1 MKFGIKKKVLDEN
14 IENILKKAGYILIN
28 SYHTGKVSFA
38 RRLTRDHYPR
48 FHIYIEENNDI
59 IIIDIHLDQK
69 KTSYDN
75 VNAHNAEYDTPIIKE
90 EVQRLKKNI
99 LCNLQKK

>member
-1 MKFGIKKKVLDEN
+1 MKFGIKKKVLNEK
-14 IENILKKAGYILIN
+14 IENILKKAGYVLIN
-28 SYHTGKVSFA
+28 SYYTKRVSFV
-38 RRLTRDHYPR
+38 RRLTRYYYPR
-48 FHIYIEENNDI
+48 FHIYIKENNDI

-75 VNAHNAEYDTPIIKE
+75 VNAHNAEYDSPIIKE
-90 EVQRLKKNI
+90 EIQRLKKII

>member
-1 MKFGIKKKVLDEN
+1 MKFGIKKKVLNEK
-14 IENILKKAGYILIN
+14 IENILKKAGYVLIN
-28 SYHTGKVSFA
+28 SYYTKKVSFA

-48 FHIYIEENNDI
+48 FHIYIKENNDI

-69 KTSYDN
+69 KTSYN
-75 VNAHNAEYDTPIIKE
+75 NANAHNAEYDSSIIKE
-90 EVQRLKKNI
+90 EVQRLKKII